1 MASYIVR
8 RLLEIAVNLL
18 LVSLLSFAIMWA
30 TPGGPFDELN
40 QPLSKEAKAN
50 MMAKYDLDKPFYVVW
65 WNYVKHAV
73 QGDFGISYQYPRESI
88 PSLFQKYWVN
98 SLILGSLSVLWS
110 FPVGA
115 ILGVISALKRNT
127 WIDRTITTISLI
139 TVTMPQVAL
148 IFFAVLIFSVQLKW
162 LPWGNGRDLM
172 HQELRFLIMP
182 VVIFGLPTV
191 GTLGRYVRSGM
202 LEVLGQ
208 DYIRTAK
215 AKGLSYGKVVLKHA
229 MRNMMIPIVTIFGP
243 TLANAFTGSALIEI
257 FFLIPGIGGFFL
269 SSVFARDYP
278 LLMAVIL
285 VGATVLSLT
294 YLISDVAYGI
304 IDPRIRVGGGRS

>member
-1 MASYIVR
+1 MVSYIIR
-8 RLLEIAVNLL
+8 RLLEIVVNLL

-65 WNYVKHAV
+65 WNYVKNAV

-88 PSLFQKYWVN
+88 PSLFKRYWIN
-98 SLILGSLSVLWS
+98 SLILGGLAVLWS

-115 ILGVISALKRNT
+115 VLGVISALKRNT
-127 WIDRTITTISLI
+127 WIDRTITTISLV

-162 LPWGNGRDLM
+162 LPWGNGRDLLQ
-172 HQELRFLIMP
+172 QELRFLILP
-182 VVIFGLPTV
+182 VAIFGLPTV

-215 AKGLSYGKVVLKHA
+215 AKGLAYNKVVLKHA
-229 MRNMMIPIVTIFGP
+229 MRNMLIPIVTIFGP
-243 TLANAFTGSALIEI
+243 TLANAFTGSALLEI

-269 SSVFARDYP
+269 GSVFARDYP

-285 VGATVLSLT
+285 VGSFILSVT

-304 IDPRIRVGGGRS
+304 IDPRIRVGGGRK